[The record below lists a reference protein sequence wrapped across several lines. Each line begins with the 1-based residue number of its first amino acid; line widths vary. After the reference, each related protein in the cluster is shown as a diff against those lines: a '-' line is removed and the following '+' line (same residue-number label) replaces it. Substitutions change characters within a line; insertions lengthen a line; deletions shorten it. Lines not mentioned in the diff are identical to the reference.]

1 MHHASVTA
9 GGPSFGAH
17 KFSPPQREALRPVD
31 TVSSSNDDE
40 RDSFEYE
47 EETSY
52 MMARSV
58 KDSESRS
65 KALQPSDSLS
75 NIPHHDRDLNIRKRS
90 SKVNSSATES
100 KVATQRE
107 GADVKRRNPSPH
119 PSKGLKPMKTLE
131 VEAKKIPSL
140 NLKHKALKSRYSSNS
155 HSRKA
160 SSDDT
165 SERNVVG
172 AKENSR
178 PSKSQRPRSKSASK
192 KKQAKQ
198 QTSFQQASEPQQPP
212 ASTKAVRK
220 PSSAKRPP
228 TKPDASLIQQLL
240 TDITEK
246 YNKSLANSNCYG
258 SKIEKKTMVH
268 EINTLAKALIKS
280 EKKYL
285 KMQDSYRRQLKDAR
299 RALKDQE
306 TERIKLEQ
314 ENLSLADLTKQLKSS
329 TEHLMQDLVKQQRL
343 TKDSIRAFDTL
354 NGKYESDKRELL
366 ERLERDKDEV
376 LRKEDHK
383 HA

>member
-1 MHHASVTA
+1 MHHSSVTA
-9 GGPSFGAH
+9 GGPSFGGH

-31 TVSSSNDDE
+31 TVSSSNDEDE

-52 MMARSV
+52 MAARSV

-65 KALQPSDSLS
+65 KQLQPSDSLS
-75 NIPHHDRDLNIRKRS
+75 HIQDHHDRDLNIRKRS
-90 SKVNSSATES
+90 SKVNSSVTES
-100 KVATQRE
+100 KVASQRE
-107 GADVKRRNPSPH
+107 GGDVKRRNPSPH
-119 PSKGLKPMKTLE
+119 PSKGLKPMKTLD

-160 SSDDT
+160 SSDDA
-165 SERNVVG
+165 SERHALG

-198 QTSFQQASEPQQPP
+198 QTSFQQPSEPAKPL
-212 ASTKAVRK
+212 RK

-228 TKPDASLIQQLL
+228 TKPDSSLIQQLL

-299 RALKDQE
+299 RSLKDQE
-306 TERIKLEQ
+306 TEHIRLEQ
-314 ENLSLADLTKQLKSS
+314 ENASL
-329 TEHLMQDLVKQQRL
+329 
-343 TKDSIRAFDTL
+343 
-354 NGKYESDKRELL
+354 
-366 ERLERDKDEV
+366 
-376 LRKEDHK
+376 
-383 HA
+383 